1 MDEKQ
6 EFEMGLPN
14 GVGEQMLAH
23 TIEKFDVKLEHTEF
37 GPKLI
42 GTYEE
47 LEKADDPALQRYAWR
62 LPRRADRRE
71 AGGRRVAA
79 LGLCQQGSA

>member
-23 TIEKFDVKLEHTEF
+23 AIEKFDVKLEHSEF

-47 LEKADDPALQRYAWR
+47 LEKAKVFL
-62 LPRRADRRE
+62 
-71 AGGRRVAA
+71 
-79 LGLCQQGSA
+79 

>member
-23 TIEKFDVKLEHTEF
+23 AIEKFDVKLEHSEF
-37 GPKLI
+37 GPKLLFYKSQI
-42 GTYEE
+42 KSPIWQKLYFSN
-47 LEKADDPALQRYAWR
+47 K
-62 LPRRADRRE
+62 RRINY
-71 AGGRRVAA
+71 
-79 LGLCQQGSA
+79 QF